1 MTIAKRWPAQF
12 LKPPVEERLF
22 AAHILHVK
30 TRSVSAVGESYC
42 RAVQKQKED
51 LIMLDV
57 LLHINLQKDVALKPQ
72 ERVEKRQTPLTKK
85 KREALTNGL
94 SFHSKK
100 SRLSHPHHY
109 SSDRENDRNLCQHLG
124 KRKKMPKGLRQLKP
138 GQNSCRDSDSESASG
153 ESKGF
158 HRSSSRERLSDS
170 SAPSSLGTGYFCD
183 SDSDQEEKASDASS
197 EKLFNTVIVNKD
209 PELGVGALPQHDGR
223 DAGPI
228 VPKISGLE
236 RSQEKSQDCGKEPIF
251 EPVVLKDPR
260 PQVPPPQPQQQPEPQ
275 QPQVSRRPGFGHLLM
290 DGQLAVGAGPA
301 GTAVSCWKLDRSVLS
316 EAGTQDR
323 DGA

>member
-1 MTIAKRWPAQF
+1 M
-12 LKPPVEERLF
+12 E
-22 AAHILHVK
+22 
-30 TRSVSAVGESYC
+30 GESSLKEKLRHRRLRHIQKSAEAQQEEHLAGHASGPEC
-42 RAVQKQKED
+42 ETQAVQPCRRLSEKWVGGVKRAGDHLKHSGQQDQLGTSARRLWGRLGPRRALAPPRPPRRKRRESTSAEED
-51 LIMLDV
+51 IIDGFAMTSFVTFEALE
-57 LLHINLQKDVALKPQ
+57 KDVALKPQ

-197 EKLFNTVIVNKD
+197 EKLFNTVIVNK
-209 PELGVGALPQHDGR
+209 
-223 DAGPI
+223 
-228 VPKISGLE
+228 
-236 RSQEKSQDCGKEPIF
+236 GKAPSF
-251 EPVVLKDPR
+251 
-260 PQVPPPQPQQQPEPQ
+260 
-275 QPQVSRRPGFGHLLM
+275 F
-290 DGQLAVGAGPA
+290 
-301 GTAVSCWKLDRSVLS
+301 
-316 EAGTQDR
+316 
-323 DGA
+323 

>member
-1 MTIAKRWPAQF
+1 MTSFVTFEA
-12 LKPPVEERLF
+12 LE
-22 AAHILHVK
+22 
-30 TRSVSAVGESYC
+30 
-42 RAVQKQKED
+42 
-51 LIMLDV
+51 
-57 LLHINLQKDVALKPQ
+57 KDVALKPQ

-170 SAPSSLGTGYFCD
+170 SAPSSLGTGYFEAAELSADACAPLCPPPLNRAPGVWAHR
-183 SDSDQEEKASDASS
+183 KALLKDRSSSWKAPGDPPHAHRTLASGTAS
-197 EKLFNTVIVNKD
+197 GAELPVCLRMSVGELVMVEGKIQNNLQTRLCTGK
-209 PELGVGALPQHDGR
+209 PLGVFLWVPLDLNY
-223 DAGPI
+223 PI
-228 VPKISGLE
+228 SCWDLHWYFLAQGL
-236 RSQEKSQDCGKEPIF
+236 R
-251 EPVVLKDPR
+251 
-260 PQVPPPQPQQQPEPQ
+260 QQQQEAAETSA
-275 QPQVSRRPGFGHLLM
+275 VFTKHVEYRLYSRSDIEVNLLR
-290 DGQLAVGAGPA
+290 AYS
-301 GTAVSCWKLDRSVLS
+301 TAEK
-316 EAGTQDR
+316 QMK
-323 DGA
+323 